1 MTIRLSQLTM
11 EKVGLTITTTADP
24 DANPLCDWAV
34 HLFRSQRL
42 QYLLAVNTT
51 SLFPVVLAGRGITS
65 EKTFLEA
72 FIPAVQGQHRAV
84 GLAEGFER
92 FIAPSAHDITWP
104 KVGNRRVTGSM
115 NEIILFAKAMLED
128 AAWNQQT
135 LTLEEL
141 AVELSG
147 TILTFTSY
155 LKLREAHRNLIE
167 SLH

>member
-1 MTIRLSQLTM
+1 MMM
-11 EKVGLTITTTADP
+11 EKVGLTITTTAEP
-24 DANPLCDWAV
+24 EANPLCDWAV

-72 FIPAVQGQHRAV
+72 LIPAVRDQHRAL
-84 GLAEGFER
+84 GLDEGFER
-92 FIAPSAHDITWP
+92 FIAPSAHHITWS

-115 NEIILFAKAMLED
+115 NEMILFAKAVLEE
-128 AAWNQQT
+128 AAWTQQAIT
-135 LTLEEL
+135 MEQL

-147 TILTFTSY
+147 TILTATAY
-155 LKLREAHRNLIE
+155 HKLHEAHRQIIE